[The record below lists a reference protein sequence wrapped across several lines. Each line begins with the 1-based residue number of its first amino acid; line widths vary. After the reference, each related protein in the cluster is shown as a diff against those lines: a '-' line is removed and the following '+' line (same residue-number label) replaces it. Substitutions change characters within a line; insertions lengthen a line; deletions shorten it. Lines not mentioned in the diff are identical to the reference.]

1 MRAGQGAARRR
12 RPSAAV
18 AGFTLIEMLIVLVI
32 LAAATGV
39 VGLAVPEWRARSA
52 LREAGAGL
60 ERLLAQARDTAL
72 RRQVPVLVRFDP
84 EDRRIGIP
92 VLGRWQAVPA
102 GLDLT
107 LTGAAIEP
115 DGDTPALLFLGDG
128 SSSGGFLTLSR
139 GERRLTL
146 RVAWLTGAVRQETS
160 P

>member
-1 MRAGQGAARRR
+1 MRRR
-12 RPSAAV
+12 RPSAAA
-18 AGFTLIEMLIVLVI
+18 AGFTLIETLIVLVI
-32 LAAATGV
+32 LAAAMGV
-39 VGLAVPEWRARSA
+39 IGLAVPEWRARSA

-115 DGDTPALLFLGDG
+115 GGDTPALLFLGDG
-128 SSSGGFLTLSR
+128 SSSGGLLTLSR
-139 GERRLTL
+139 GDRRLAL
-146 RVAWLTGAVRQETS
+146 RIAWLTGAVWQEVA